1 MLVAILLFSLFLA
14 SCATATTNIS
24 TIPDA
29 SVERF
34 VQEEALTI
42 LREAEQIRPA
52 TTYKFLLTDKT
63 VGASAGNG
71 EIYVNYTIAQ
81 RATKDMGMRWFLRL
95 ILAHEIAHDV
105 SGHRVNKQALTAL
118 LSGTSLVGKA
128 ISYAPGMIGLA
139 GSLAS
144 LALGLATRGGY
155 ELYSRSAELEAD
167 RKGIE
172 YFKKLGYECRVWTRI
187 FRRLLER
194 GATGD
199 FHHPTEE
206 RLTQALDLC
215 LSPDHPERVATEK
228 WLTERWELEQKK
240 REEERRLER

>member
-1 MLVAILLFSLFLA
+1 MHKTLLCLIVLFA
-14 SCATATTNIS
+14 SACAATTTSIS

-34 VQEEALTI
+34 VQEEAVAI
-42 LREAEQIRPA
+42 LGVTEQTRPLSA
-52 TTYKFLLTDKT
+52 YRFLLTDKT
-63 VGASAGNG
+63 MGASAGNG
-71 EIYVNYTIAQ
+71 EIYVNYTVAQ
-81 RATKDMGMRWFLRL
+81 RATKDMGMRWFLRF

-105 SGHRVNKQALTAL
+105 LGHQVNKQALTAL
-118 LSGTSLVGKA
+118 LSGTSVVGKA
-128 ISYAPGMIGLA
+128 ISYAPGIIGLA

-194 GATGD
+194 GNTGD

-206 RLTQALDLC
+206 RLTQALELC
-215 LSPDHPERVATEK
+215 LPPSHPERIETEK
-228 WLTERWELEQKK
+228 WLAERSQAQPQPKE
-240 REEERRLER
+240 RE